1 LNILTVSHFFESH
14 GGGIERVAGWLVRQ
28 FAAAGH
34 GAAWAASDCDAA
46 PAADGFTAVELACAN
61 PTERLTGLPMPLPS
75 PTGLR
80 RLRAAVDACDV
91 VILHDALYA
100 TSLAAFVL
108 ARRADKP
115 TIVIQHIAAI
125 PFRSRFLRSMI
136 KLANELV
143 TAPVLRVA
151 DQVVFI
157 SDSVRRDLAHLPL
170 RRPARLLFNGVDS
183 ALFRPGAAQREEFG
197 LPRAGRIAVFA
208 GRFVEKKGLSVL
220 EAVARA
226 RPDVTFALAG
236 SGPIDPRGWNL
247 GNVYCLGTLSPDRMA
262 ALYRCGDVLLL
273 PSVGEGYP
281 LVIQEAM
288 ACGLPVICAFDSAC
302 ADPAAAEFLTG
313 VEVDLT
319 RPERTAAA
327 IAPLLDSQHDLTKRS
342 RMADH
347 AARTYSWPAMADA
360 LADIA
365 EALRR

>member
-14 GGGIERVAGWLVRQ
+14 GGGIERVAGRLVRQ
-28 FAAAGH
+28 FAATGH
-34 GAAWAASDCDAA
+34 GATWAASDCDAA
-46 PAADGFTAVELACAN
+46 PTADGFTAVELTCAN

-115 TIVIQHIAAI
+115 TIVVQHIASI
-125 PFRSRFLRSMI
+125 PFRSRFLRSIMT
-136 KLANELV
+136 LANELV

-157 SDSVRRDLAHLPL
+157 SDLVRRDLAHLPL
-170 RRPARLLFNGVDS
+170 RRPARLLFNGVEP
-183 ALFRPGAAQREEFG
+183 ALFHPGAARREDFG
-197 LPRAGRIAVFA
+197 LPAAGRIAVFA
-208 GRFVEKKGLSVL
+208 GRFVEKKGLAVL
-220 EAVARA
+220 EAVARS

-236 SGPIDPRGWNL
+236 SGPIDPHVWNL
-247 GNVYCLGTLSPDRMA
+247 GNVYCLGSLSPDRMA

-288 ACGLPVICAFDSAC
+288 ACGLPVICSLESAS
-302 ADPAAAEFLTG
+302 ADPYAAEFLTG
-313 VEVDLT
+313 VEIDLT
-319 RPERTAAA
+319 RPNRAAA
-327 IAPLLDSQHDLTKRS
+327 IIAPLLDAEHDPGIRR
-342 RMADH
+342 RMADY
-347 AARTYSWPAMADA
+347 AATNYSWPAMADA
-360 LADIA
+360 LTDIA
-365 EALRR
+365 ESLRR

>member
-1 LNILTVSHFFESH
+1 LKILTVSHFFEGH
-14 GGGIERVAGWLVRQ
+14 GGGIERVAGRLVRQ
-28 FAAAGH
+28 FAMAGLDS
-34 GAAWAASDCDAA
+34 AWAASDGDPA
-46 PAADGFTAVELACAN
+46 PSAEGFAVVELPCVN
-61 PTERLTGLPMPLPS
+61 PIERLTGLPMPLPG
-75 PTGLR
+75 PAGLR
-80 RLRAAVDACDV
+80 LLRAAVVDCDV

-100 TSLAAFVL
+100 TSLAAL
-108 ARRADKP
+108 AIARRARKP
-115 TIVIQHIAAI
+115 TIVIQHIAGI
-125 PFRSRFLRSMI
+125 PFRSRVLRGMM
-136 KLANELV
+136 KLANRLV
-143 TAPVLRVA
+143 TAPLLGVA

-157 SDSVRRDLAHLPL
+157 SPTVRRDLAHVPL

-197 LPRAGRIAVFA
+197 LPRTGRIAVFA

-220 EAVARA
+220 KAVARV
-226 RPDVTFALAG
+226 RSDVTFALAG
-236 SGPIDPRGWNL
+236 SGPIDPRGWDL
-247 GNVYCLGTLSPDRMA
+247 GNVHCLGTLSPDRMA

-302 ADPAAAEFLTG
+302 ADPAAAAFLTG

-327 IAPLLDSQHDLTKRS
+327 IAPLLDLEHDPAKRS

-360 LADIA
+360 LVGIA